1 MTLTD
6 SLCLV
11 NKLLLYFNSVSSVK
25 REKVMVMMMMM
36 MIMIIKKLCN
46 ENLSHFEELYFYFVW
61 ESLKREQTMATS
73 AS

>member
-36 MIMIIKKLCN
+36 KIMIIKNYAMRTCRILKSCTFI
-46 ENLSHFEELYFYFVW
+46 LSGKV
-61 ESLKREQTMATS
+61 
-73 AS
+73 